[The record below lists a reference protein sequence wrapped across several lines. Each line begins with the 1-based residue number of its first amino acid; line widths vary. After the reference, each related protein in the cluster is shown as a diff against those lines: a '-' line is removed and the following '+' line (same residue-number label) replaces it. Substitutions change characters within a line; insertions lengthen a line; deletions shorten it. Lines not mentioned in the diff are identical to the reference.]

1 MAEPLALLLYEK
13 LLPVGQLVN
22 QLQDRGY
29 RVQTLSDPAALLE
42 TAEAHKP
49 MLALIDVAQN
59 PEQVCSAIARLKS
72 NGSTAHI
79 PVIAVAPGADEK
91 TQERARA
98 AGAKLVVLDNAI
110 IAHLDQFLEQA
121 LQLD

>member
-1 MAEPLALLLYEK
+1 MAEPLALLLYER
-13 LLPVGQLVN
+13 LLPGGQLVN

-29 RVQTLSDPAALLE
+29 RVQTVARHDELVSAAE
-42 TAEAHKP
+42 SHKP
-49 MLALIDVAQN
+49 MLAVVDVAAHPDQICG
-59 PEQVCSAIARLKS
+59 EISRLKN

-79 PVIAVAPGADEK
+79 PVIAVAPASDEQL
-91 TQERARA
+91 QERART
-98 AGAKLVVLDNAI
+98 AGAKLVVSDNAI

>member
-13 LLPVGQLVN
+13 LLPGGQLVN

-29 RVQTLSDPAALLE
+29 RVQTLSDPAGLLA

-49 MLALIDVAQN
+49 MLVVVDVAAHS
-59 PEQVCSAIARLKS
+59 EQVCSEIARLKS

-79 PVIAVAPGADEK
+79 PVIAVAPGANDEL
-91 TQERARA
+91 QERARV
-98 AGAKLVVLDNAI
+98 AGAKLVVLDSAI
-110 IAHLDQFLEQA
+110 LAHLDQFLDQA